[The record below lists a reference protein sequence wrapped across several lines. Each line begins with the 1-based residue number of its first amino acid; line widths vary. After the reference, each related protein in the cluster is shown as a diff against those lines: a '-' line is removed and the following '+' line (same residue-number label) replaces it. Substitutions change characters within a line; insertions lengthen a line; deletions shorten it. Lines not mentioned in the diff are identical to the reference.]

1 MKAHIFRTAFVLSAF
16 LLIGHITA
24 QENTEF
30 GLRVGAQSSNAIGHG
45 VNLGLDILQP
55 RAILTPSV
63 SVYADIPLGSD
74 FYISPE
80 VGYRQKGFRIAEQID
95 IPIFEIPVP
104 LGAEMVT
111 RMNYIDAATN
121 IKYKFGNEKVQ
132 GFIRGG
138 PYAGYAT
145 GGQVDFRLNSLID
158 IKLTSV
164 DIDPSGNL
172 YERLE
177 YGAVAGAGV
186 EFNAGSGNFI
196 MEATYQRAF
205 NDFTNVPVID
215 AGLQN
220 QSFGFS
226 IGYSIPLGN
235 GRRSRTT
242 GS

>member
-1 MKAHIFRTAFVLSAF
+1 MKAHIFCTTFVLSIF
-16 LLIGHITA
+16 FFTGNIKA
-24 QENTEF
+24 QERTEI
-30 GLRVGAQSSNAIGHG
+30 GVKVGAQSSNALGHG

-63 SVYADIPLGSD
+63 SVYADIPIGSG

-80 VGYRQKGFRIAEQID
+80 VAYRQKGFRVAEQIN

-111 RMNYIDAATN
+111 RMNYLDAATN
-121 IKYKFGNEKVQ
+121 LKYKFGNGRVK
-132 GFIRGG
+132 GFVRGG

-145 GGQVDFRLNSLID
+145 GGRVDFRLNSLID
-158 IKLTSV
+158 IKLASV
-164 DIDPSGNL
+164 DIDPSGSL
-172 YERLE
+172 YERFE

-186 EFNAGSGNFI
+186 EFKAGSGKF
-196 MEATYQRAF
+196 MLEATYQRAF

-220 QSFGFS
+220 QSFGFNVGFAIPISGKNARS
-226 IGYSIPLGN
+226 IGS
-235 GRRSRTT
+235 
-242 GS
+242 